1 MREKDDV
8 IDIQLILSI
17 LTIHFPRF
25 VSILRILSM
34 ILPISI
40 SNQIDIDYTRINLN
54 IDNFV
59 NQYPSLV
66 LALFVLMQKF
76 L

>member
-40 SNQIDIDYTRINLN
+40 SNRIDIDYTRINLN